1 MNSSLDEF
9 ASNNEDAIA
18 TIKLYLPQ
26 KINNFELIHEL
37 VSVLRT
43 QLENISMN
51 IENNDQMINPISYK
65 RNFFCKF

>member
-43 QLENISMN
+43 
-51 IENNDQMINPISYK
+51 
-65 RNFFCKF
+65 